1 MAPRIFNLSTQME
14 VSCQLHVTAVL
25 LLKKQSLE
33 PTGWEVER
41 NSESV
46 RRFRRRGSESC
57 YQFDDG
63 DDVDDDNDDNGK
75 DGENSILSI

>member
-14 VSCQLHVTAVL
+14 VSCQLHVKAVL
-25 LLKKQSLE
+25 LPKKQSLK

-63 DDVDDDNDDNGK
+63 DDDDDDNGK
-75 DGENSILSI
+75 DGENSVLSI